1 LYETRIIS
9 NLESNDAFNMDDKL
23 IFIVDD
29 DKVILNLLEYTFKSR
44 EGYSVKTFDSGE
56 ECLANLHLNPD
67 LIVLDHLF
75 YLRGENGM
83 SGLETLKELRVIN
96 PDIPVIILSGQ
107 EDLALIREFIRNGAV
122 KYIPKA
128 DYFIDVLVES
138 VEKVVTS

>member
-1 LYETRIIS
+1 MTNE
-9 NLESNDAFNMDDKL
+9 EPGDALDMDDKL

-44 EGYSVKTFDSGE
+44 AGYCVKTFDSGE
-56 ECLANLHLNPD
+56 ECLKNLDLDPD

-75 YLRGENGM
+75 YLRGVVGM
-83 SGLETLKELRVIN
+83 SGLETLKELRKIN
-96 PDIPVIILSGQ
+96 PVVPVIILSGQ
-107 EDLALIREFIRNGAV
+107 EDLGLIREFIKYGAI

-138 VEKVVTS
+138 VEKVVDN

>member
-1 LYETRIIS
+1 MIYH
-9 NLESNDAFNMDDKL
+9 ESNDAFDMDDKL

-44 EGYSVKTFDSGE
+44 EGYNVKTFGSGE
-56 ECLANLHLNPD
+56 ECLQNLNLNPD

-75 YLRGENGM
+75 YLRGVDGM
-83 SGLETLKELRVIN
+83 SGLETLKELRIKS
-96 PDIPVIILSGQ
+96 PDVPVIILSGQ
-107 EDLALIREFIRNGAV
+107 EDLALIREFIKNGAI

-138 VEKVVTS
+138 VEKVVAN

>member
-1 LYETRIIS
+1 MNNQYS
-9 NLESNDAFNMDDKL
+9 DNDVFDMDDRL

-29 DKVILNLLEYTFKSR
+29 DKIILNLLEYTFKSK
-44 EGYSVKTFDSGE
+44 EGYNVKTFDSGE
-56 ECLANLHLNPD
+56 ECLNNLHLNPD

-75 YLRGENGM
+75 YLRGASGM
-83 SGLETLKELRVIN
+83 SGLDTLKELRVTN

-107 EDLALIREFIRNGAV
+107 EDLGLIREFIKNGAV

-138 VEKVVTS
+138 VEKVIAN

>member
-1 LYETRIIS
+1 MMSSEFLY
-9 NLESNDAFNMDDKL
+9 NNAFDMDDKL

-44 EGYSVKTFDSGE
+44 EGYNVRTFDSGE
-56 ECLANLHLNPD
+56 ECLSNLHLNPD

-75 YLRGENGM
+75 YLRGIDGM
-83 SGLETLKELRVIN
+83 SGLETLKELRIQN
-96 PDIPVIILSGQ
+96 PDIPVINLSGQ
-107 EDLALIREFIRNGAV
+107 EDLALIREFIKNGAV

-138 VEKVVTS
+138 VEKVVAN

>member
-1 LYETRIIS
+1 MDNQYS
-9 NLESNDAFNMDDKL
+9 DNYVFDMDDRL

-29 DKVILNLLEYTFKSR
+29 DKIILNLLEYTFKSR
-44 EGYSVKTFDSGE
+44 EGYNVMTFDSGE
-56 ECLANLHLNPD
+56 DCLKNLHLNPD

-75 YLRGENGM
+75 YLRGIDGM
-83 SGLETLKELRVIN
+83 SGLDTLKELRVKN

-107 EDLALIREFIRNGAV
+107 EDLALIREFIKNGAT

-138 VEKVVTS
+138 VEKVIAN

>member
-1 LYETRIIS
+1 
-9 NLESNDAFNMDDKL
+9 MDDKL

-44 EGYSVKTFDSGE
+44 EGYDVRTFESGE
-56 ECLANLHLNPD
+56 ECLKHLGMKPD

-75 YLRGENGM
+75 TQRENCM
-83 SGLETLKELRVIN
+83 SGLETLKILRCEH
-96 PDIPVIILSGQ
+96 PDVPVIILSGQ
-107 EDLALIREFIRNGAV
+107 EDLALIREFIKNGAI

-138 VEKVVTS
+138 VEKVVFN

>member
-1 LYETRIIS
+1 MVNEPFF
-9 NLESNDAFNMDDKL
+9 NDAFDMDDKL

-44 EGYSVKTFDSGE
+44 EGYNVRTFDSGE
-56 ECLANLHLNPD
+56 DCLNNLHLNPD

-75 YLRGENGM
+75 YLRGINGL
-83 SGLETLKELRVIN
+83 SGLETLKELRIKC
-96 PDIPVIILSGQ
+96 PDVPVIILSGQ
-107 EDLALIREFIRNGAV
+107 EDLTLIREFIKNGAV

-138 VEKVVTS
+138 VEKVVAN

>member
-1 LYETRIIS
+1 MINY
-9 NLESNDAFNMDDKL
+9 ESNDAFDMDDKL

-29 DKVILNLLEYTFKSR
+29 DKVILNLLEYTFKSK
-44 EGYSVKTFDSGE
+44 EGYNVKTFDSGE
-56 ECLANLHLNPD
+56 ECLNNLHLKPD

-75 YLRGENGM
+75 YLRGVNGM
-83 SGLETLKELRVIN
+83 SGLETLKEIRIKS

-107 EDLALIREFIRNGAV
+107 EDLALIREFIKNGAV

-138 VEKVVTS
+138 VEKVVAN

>member
-1 LYETRIIS
+1 
-9 NLESNDAFNMDDKL
+9 MDDKL

-44 EGYSVKTFDSGE
+44 EGYNVMTFESGE
-56 ECLANLHLNPD
+56 ECLKNIGLGPD

-75 YLRGENGM
+75 YLRGINGM
-83 SGLETLKELRVIN
+83 SGLETLKELRKVK
-96 PDIPVIILSGQ
+96 PDVPVIILSGQ
-107 EDLALIREFIRNGAV
+107 EDIALIREFIKNGAV

-138 VEKVVTS
+138 VEKVMFN

>member
-1 LYETRIIS
+1 MH
-9 NLESNDAFNMDDKL
+9 NDALYMDDKL

-44 EGYSVKTFDSGE
+44 EGYNVKTFDSGE
-56 ECLANLHLNPD
+56 ECLQNLDLNPN

-75 YLRGENGM
+75 YLRGVSGM
-83 SGLETLKELRVIN
+83 SGLETLKELRIKS
-96 PDIPVIILSGQ
+96 PDVPVIILSGQ

-138 VEKVVTS
+138 VEKVVAN

>member
-1 LYETRIIS
+1 MI
-9 NLESNDAFNMDDKL
+9 NHDPNDAFDMDDKL

-44 EGYSVKTFDSGE
+44 EGYNVRTFDSGE
-56 ECLANLHLNPD
+56 ECLNNLDLNPN

-75 YLRGENGM
+75 CLRGVNGM
-83 SGLETLKELRVIN
+83 SGLETLKEIRIKSPNV
-96 PDIPVIILSGQ
+96 PVIILSGQ
-107 EDLALIREFIRNGAV
+107 EDLALIREFIRNGAI

-138 VEKVVTS
+138 VEKVVAN

>member
-1 LYETRIIS
+1 MTNGLSYE
-9 NLESNDAFNMDDKL
+9 DAFDMDDKL

-44 EGYSVKTFDSGE
+44 EGYNVKTFDSGE
-56 ECLANLHLNPD
+56 ECLGNLHLDPD

-75 YLRGENGM
+75 YLRGVNGM
-83 SGLETLKELRVIN
+83 SGLETLKEIRIKS
-96 PDIPVIILSGQ
+96 PDVPVIILSGQ
-107 EDLALIREFIRNGAV
+107 EDLALIREFIKNGAI

-138 VEKVVTS
+138 VEKVVAN

>member
-1 LYETRIIS
+1 MDNQYPY
-9 NLESNDAFNMDDKL
+9 NDAFDMDDKL

-29 DKVILNLLEYTFKSR
+29 DKIILNLLEYTFKSR
-44 EGYSVKTFDSGE
+44 EGYNVRTFDSGE
-56 ECLANLHLNPD
+56 ECLNNLHLNPD

-75 YLRGENGM
+75 YLRGASGM
-83 SGLETLKELRVIN
+83 SGLETLKELRVKK

-107 EDLALIREFIRNGAV
+107 EDLTLIREFIKNGAI

-138 VEKVVTS
+138 VERVMTN

>member
-1 LYETRIIS
+1 MDNQYS
-9 NLESNDAFNMDDKL
+9 DNYVFDMDDRL

-29 DKVILNLLEYTFKSR
+29 DKIILNLLEYTFKSK
-44 EGYSVKTFDSGE
+44 EGYKVMTFDSGE
-56 ECLANLHLNPD
+56 DCLKNLHLNPD

-75 YLRGENGM
+75 YLRGVNGM
-83 SGLETLKELRVIN
+83 SGLDTLKELRVKN

-107 EDLALIREFIRNGAV
+107 EDLALIREFIKNGAT

-138 VEKVVTS
+138 VEKVIAN

>member
-1 LYETRIIS
+1 
-9 NLESNDAFNMDDKL
+9 MDDKL

-44 EGYSVKTFDSGE
+44 EGYDVRTFESGE
-56 ECLANLHLNPD
+56 ECLKNMELNPD

-75 YLRGENGM
+75 YLRGVNGM
-83 SGLETLKELRVIN
+83 SGLETLKELRKLR
-96 PDIPVIILSGQ
+96 PDLPVIILSGQ
-107 EDLALIREFIRNGAV
+107 EDIALIREFIKNGAV

-138 VEKVVTS
+138 VEKVVFN